1 MRILIMKLAIMQPY
15 FLPYLGY
22 WQMLNAVDRFIL
34 YDDVNYIK
42 NGWINR
48 NNLLDNGK
56 AHLFTL
62 MLDGASSFNLINQT
76 HINGSPEARNKVA
89 SYIKNSYRK
98 APFFKTVFPMIE
110 EIINYPET
118 NIALLLENHFRVIAD
133 YLQIKT
139 EIVVSSHIEKDCS
152 LKAQDKVLDICK
164 RQGAEV
170 YINAIGGTEL
180 YSREDFAAQGI
191 KLQFIKMLPVE
202 YPQFKNEFVPNLSIL
217 DIMMFN
223 DVEKINGYLKNY
235 ELQ

>member
-1 MRILIMKLAIMQPY
+1 MQPY

-56 AHLFTL
+56 PHFFTL
-62 MLDGASSFNLINQT
+62 ALDGASSFKLINET
-76 HINGSPEARNKVA
+76 HINGSPEARNKVL

-98 APFFKTVFPMIE
+98 APFFKEVFPLIE
-110 EIINYPET
+110 SIVNYPET
-118 NIALLLENHFRVIAD
+118 NIALLLENHFRLIAD
-133 YLQIKT
+133 YLQIGT
-139 EIVVSSHIEKDCS
+139 EILVSSHIDKDCS

-164 RQGAEV
+164 KQGAEI

-191 KLQFIKMLPVE
+191 KLQFIKMNPVE
-202 YPQFKNEFVPNLSIL
+202 YQQFKNEFVPNLSIL
-217 DIMMFN
+217 DVMMFN
-223 DVEKINGYLKNY
+223 PVEKIREYLDNY

>member
-1 MRILIMKLAIMQPY
+1 MKLAVMQPY

-22 WQMLNAVDRFIL
+22 WQMMRAVDRFIL

-56 AHLFTL
+56 PHFFTL
-62 MLDGASSFNLINQT
+62 ALDGASSFKLINET
-76 HINGSPEARNKVA
+76 HINGTPEARNKVA
-89 SYIKNSYRK
+89 SYIKNVYRK
-98 APFFKTVFPMIE
+98 APFFKAVFPMIE

-118 NIALLLENHFRVIAD
+118 NVALFLENHFRKVAD
-133 YLQIKT
+133 YLGIKT

-164 RQGAEV
+164 KQGADI

-180 YSREDFAAQGI
+180 YSKEDFAAEGI
-191 KLQFIKMLPVE
+191 TLQFIKMLPVE
-202 YPQFKNEFVPNLSIL
+202 YQQFKNEFVPNLSIL
-217 DIMMFN
+217 DVMMFN
-223 DVEKINGYLKNY
+223 SQETIEKYLNNY

>member
-1 MRILIMKLAIMQPY
+1 MKLAIMQPY

-22 WQMLNAVDRFIL
+22 WQLLNAVDRFIL

-62 MLDGASSFNLINQT
+62 MLDGASSFKLINET
-76 HINGSPEARNKVA
+76 HINGTEEARNKTA
-89 SYIKNSYRK
+89 SYIKNVYRK
-98 APFFKTVFPMIE
+98 APYFKTVFPMIE
-110 EIINYPET
+110 GIINYPET
-118 NIALLLENHFRVIAD
+118 NIALFLENHFRVIAD
-133 YLQIKT
+133 YLQIDT
-139 EIVVSSHIEKDCS
+139 EILVSSRIEKDCS
-152 LKAQDKVLDICK
+152 LKAQDKVLNICK
-164 RQGAEV
+164 NQGADI

-180 YSREDFAAQGI
+180 YSYEDFAAQGI

-202 YPQFKNEFVPNLSIL
+202 YKQFKNEFVPNLSIL

-223 DVEKINGYLKNY
+223 QVETIKEYLENY
-235 ELQ
+235 

>member
-1 MRILIMKLAIMQPY
+1 MKLAIMQPY

-48 NNLLDNGK
+48 NNLLDKGK
-56 AHLFTL
+56 AHFFTL
-62 MLDGASSFNLINQT
+62 ALDGASPFKLINET
-76 HINGSPEARNKVA
+76 HINGSPEARNKVL

-98 APFFKTVFPMIE
+98 APFFKEVFPLIE
-110 EIINYPET
+110 SIVNYPET
-118 NIALLLENHFRVIAD
+118 NIALLLENHFRLIAD
-133 YLQIKT
+133 YLQIGT
-139 EIVVSSHIEKDCS
+139 EILVSSHIDKDCS

-164 RQGAEV
+164 KQGAEI

-191 KLQFIKMLPVE
+191 KLQFIKMNPVE
-202 YPQFKNEFVPNLSIL
+202 YQQFKNEFVPNLSIL
-217 DIMMFN
+217 DVMMFN
-223 DVEKINGYLKNY
+223 PVEKIREYLDNY

>member
-1 MRILIMKLAIMQPY
+1 MKLAIMQPY

-62 MLDGASSFNLINQT
+62 MLDGASSFKLINET
-76 HINGSPEARNKVA
+76 HINGTEEARNKTA
-89 SYIKNSYRK
+89 SYIKNVYRK
-98 APFFKTVFPMIE
+98 APYFKTVFPMIE
-110 EIINYPET
+110 GIINYPET
-118 NIALLLENHFRVIAD
+118 NIALFLENHFRVIAD
-133 YLQIKT
+133 YL
-139 EIVVSSHIEKDCS
+139 VSSRIEKDCS
-152 LKAQDKVLDICK
+152 LKAQDKVLNICK
-164 RQGAEV
+164 NQGADI

-180 YSREDFAAQGI
+180 YSYEDFAAQGI

-202 YPQFKNEFVPNLSIL
+202 YKQFKNEFVPNLSIL

-223 DVEKINGYLKNY
+223 PVETIKEYLENY

>member
-1 MRILIMKLAIMQPY
+1 MKLAIMQPY

-56 AHLFTL
+56 PHFFTL
-62 MLDGASSFNLINQT
+62 ALDGASSFKLINET
-76 HINGSPEARNKVA
+76 HINGSPEARNKVL

-98 APFFKTVFPMIE
+98 APFFKEVFPLIE
-110 EIINYPET
+110 SIVNYPET
-118 NIALLLENHFRVIAD
+118 NIALLLENHFRLIAD
-133 YLQIKT
+133 YLQIGT
-139 EIVVSSHIEKDCS
+139 EILVSSHIDKDCS

-164 RQGAEV
+164 KQGAEI

-191 KLQFIKMLPVE
+191 KLQFIKMNPVE
-202 YPQFKNEFVPNLSIL
+202 YQQFKNEFVPNLSIL
-217 DIMMFN
+217 DVMMFN
-223 DVEKINGYLKNY
+223 PVEKIREYLDSY

>member
-1 MRILIMKLAIMQPY
+1 MKIAIMQPY

-56 AHLFTL
+56 AHFFTL
-62 MLDGASSFNLINQT
+62 TLDGASSFKLINET
-76 HINGSPEARNKVA
+76 HINGSAEARNKVT
-89 SYIKNSYRK
+89 SYIKNAYRK
-98 APFFKTVFPMIE
+98 APFFKAVFPMIE
-110 EIINYPET
+110 DIVNYPDT
-118 NIALLLENHFRVIAD
+118 NIALLLENHFRMLTD
-133 YLQIKT
+133 YLEIDA
-139 EIVVSSHIEKDCS
+139 EIVVSSHIDKDCS

-164 RQGAEV
+164 RQGAKF

-180 YSREDFAAQGI
+180 YSKEDFASHGI
-191 KLQFIKMLPVE
+191 ELQFIKMLPIE
-202 YPQFKNEFVPNLSIL
+202 YLQFKHDFVPNLSIL
-217 DIMMFN
+217 DVMMFN
-223 DVEKINGYLKNY
+223 SVEKIKEYLENY

>member
-1 MRILIMKLAIMQPY
+1 MKLAIMQPY

-22 WQMLNAVDRFIL
+22 WQLLNAVDRFIL

-62 MLDGASSFNLINQT
+62 MLDGASSFKLINET
-76 HINGSPEARNKVA
+76 HINGTEEAKNKTA
-89 SYIKNSYRK
+89 SYIKNVYRK
-98 APFFKTVFPMIE
+98 APYFKTVFPMIE
-110 EIINYPET
+110 GIINYPET
-118 NIALLLENHFRVIAD
+118 NIALFLENHFRMIAD
-133 YLQIKT
+133 YLQIDT
-139 EIVVSSHIEKDCS
+139 EILVSSRIEKDCS
-152 LKAQDKVLDICK
+152 LKAQDKVLNICK
-164 RQGAEV
+164 NQGADI

-180 YSREDFAAQGI
+180 YSYEDFAAQGI

-202 YPQFKNEFVPNLSIL
+202 YKQFKNEFVPNLSIL

-223 DVEKINGYLKNY
+223 PVETIKEYLENY